1 MKLSKNLHKNM
12 ESSQT
17 LNLIQSNNQTN
28 LINPMISLK
37 SWLQSIFK
45 KFKVK
50 KLYLLMKLLAQNK
63 HNLRLK

>member
-17 LNLIQSNNQTN
+17 LNLLQSNNQTN
-28 LINPMISLK
+28 LINPMISFK

>member
-17 LNLIQSNNQTN
+17 LNLLQSNNQTN